1 MLLRLLKL
9 GASIH
14 AAVYRWSGGRVGTS
28 IGGMRMLILTTKGRR
43 SGKARSVALGYTEE
57 GNSYV
62 VIASYGG
69 SVNHPH
75 WYLNLRKEPFAYA
88 QVREKRMAVR
98 TQTVDAQDRERL
110 WPQLVAKAPLYQHY
124 QDRTQRQIP
133 MVYLTPIESGEDG
146 GAC

>member
-1 MLLRLLKL
+1 
-9 GASIH
+9 
-14 AAVYRWSGGRVGTS
+14 
-28 IGGMRMLILTTKGRR
+28 MLILTTKGRR
-43 SGKARSVALGYTEE
+43 SGKARSVALGYMEE

-75 WYLNLRKEPFAYA
+75 WYLNLQKAPLVSA
-88 QVREKRMAVR
+88 QVRGKKLAVR
-98 TQTVDAQDRERL
+98 AQTADAEDRARL
-110 WPQLVAKAPLYQHY
+110 WPQLVAKVPLYQHY

-133 MVYLTPIESGEDG
+133 LVYLTPIEPGEDD